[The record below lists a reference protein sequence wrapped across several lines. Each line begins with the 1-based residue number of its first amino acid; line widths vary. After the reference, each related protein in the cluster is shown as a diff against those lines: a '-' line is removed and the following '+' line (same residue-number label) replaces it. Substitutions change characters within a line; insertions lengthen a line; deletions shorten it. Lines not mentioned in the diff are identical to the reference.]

1 MENDS
6 SDNSDIE
13 SESQKS
19 NLKRHSASQ
28 NAQRASRATQQSM
41 KVFRLSGGKR
51 VKKENAPSSS
61 NTVHD
66 EVQESDYEENEC
78 QNESSL
84 NITATQPAI
93 NNSQS
98 EFSFSYFNSIQVNKP
113 QLYSSNY
120 CFKTNLYLSQDFLQ
134 YSLKTFLNLISRLI
148 LLF

>member
-66 EVQESDYEENEC
+66 EVQESDYEENDC

-98 EFSFSYFNSIQVNKP
+98 EFFLFSFKFKSINHSCIHLIIVSRLTCILSQDVL
-113 QLYSSNY
+113 QFGL
-120 CFKTNLYLSQDFLQ
+120 KTYLYLS
-134 YSLKTFLNLISRLI
+134 
-148 LLF
+148 